1 MDRVRVQVCV
11 GTNCCFAGGESLIE
25 TLEADIDLIDFIE
38 IEGVRCMDKTCAGG
52 RESPVVQV
60 GGKRITRATPESV
73 IEEIEKAVLAKIAG
87 LPKAGETG
95 DA

>member
-1 MDRVRVQVCV
+1 MDRIRVQICV

-25 TLEADIDLIDFIE
+25 MLEDDVDLIDFIE
-38 IEGVRCMDKTCAGG
+38 IEGVRCMEKTCAGG
-52 RESPVVQV
+52 RESPVARI

-73 IEEIEKAVLAKIAG
+73 IEEIEKAVLAQIAG
-87 LPKAGETG
+87 LPKAGEAS

>member
-87 LPKAGETG
+87 LPKARETG

>member
-1 MDRVRVQVCV
+1 MDRISVQVCV

-25 TLEADIDLIDFIE
+25 MLEADIDLIDFIE

-52 RESPVVQV
+52 RESPVVQI

-73 IEEIEKAVLAKIAG
+73 IEEIEKAVLAQIAG
-87 LPKAGETG
+87 LPKAREAG